1 MFFSQ
6 AAGKDASI
14 VLVKVVVTEQRRMAR
29 WINGLRKRIFDA
41 CMFLCVS
48 LARKYE
54 YSRSS
59 ISHTETGICAPASLM
74 ENNLQLVYIWNKHQN
89 SFSS

>member
-14 VLVKVVVTEQRRMAR
+14 VLVKVVAR

-59 ISHTETGICAPASLM
+59 ISHTETGIRAPASLM